1 MSARKPRLRDVAA
14 AAGTSTKTAS
24 RVINGDPRVAD
35 DTRARVE
42 SAIASLGY
50 RVDVAARSLRRGIDD
65 VIAVIVPTIGDPF
78 MAAVIEEIERIAI
91 MRGVR
96 LLVASNARDAE
107 IEREVVESLL
117 ARRVAG
123 LIIVPNL
130 ADYSFMANLETPV
143 VFLDRHPDGLAA
155 PAVVV
160 DDTAAAKLATEHL
173 IAYGHQRVAALVDD
187 VRIQTSR
194 LRLDG
199 YRAALTAAHLPF
211 DADLVATDCV
221 TARDAEEWTD
231 RLLDLDR
238 PPTAVFS
245 SRSEITLGVVRA
257 LSRAGRP
264 DIALV
269 SFGDFRN
276 ADLLDPP
283 VSAIDH
289 DPRELAQQATERLFR
304 SMDGHPPVDSDTVI
318 DLRLIARGSGERA
331 PASATRGAVA

>member
-1 MSARKPRLRDVAA
+1 MSARKPRLSDVAA

-42 SAIASLGY
+42 SAIAALGY

-65 VIAVIVPTIGDPF
+65 TIAVIVPTIGDPF
-78 MAAVIEEIERIAI
+78 MAAIIEEIERIAI
-91 MRGVR
+91 QRGVR

-130 ADYSFMANLETPV
+130 ADYSFLATIATPV
-143 VFLDRHPDGLAA
+143 VFLDRHPDGLPA
-155 PAVVV
+155 PAVLV
-160 DDTAAAKLATEHL
+160 DDAAAAHLATAHL
-173 IAYGHQRVAALVDD
+173 IRHGHQRVAVLVDD
-187 VRIQTSR
+187 LRIQTSR
-194 LRLDG
+194 LRLAG
-199 YRAALTAAHLPF
+199 YRQALAAAHLPF
-211 DADLVATDCV
+211 DPDLVAADCV
-221 TARDAEEWTD
+221 TAVEAEASTD
-231 RLLDLDR
+231 RLLALD
-238 PPTAVFS
+238 PAPTAVFS
-245 SRSEITLGVVRA
+245 SRSEITLGVVRS
-257 LSRAGRP
+257 LSRAGRG

-289 DPRELAQQATERLFR
+289 DPRDLASAATERLFR
-304 SMDGHPPVDSDTVI
+304 VMDGEPAIEADTI
-318 DLRLIARGSGERA
+318 INLRLIPRGSGELT
-331 PASATRGAVA
+331 PVPLPRGAVA